1 MEMSISAGV
10 LILLLALLRS
20 ERFWHLSRRTM
31 MLLWMVALAR
41 LLPGRLPM
49 RKGIADPVFAWMRQ
63 VCGLHTGTVRQAD
76 GNAAGRMAPKAA
88 SFGTQGYPWIYLQE
102 MAGFVCLE

>member
-1 MEMSISAGV
+1 M
-10 LILLLALLRS
+10 LLALLRS

>member
-1 MEMSISAGV
+1 MAFVQTDNDAVMDGSAGEAV
-10 LILLLALLRS
+10 
-20 ERFWHLSRRTM
+20 
-31 MLLWMVALAR
+31 
-41 LLPGRLPM
+41 PGRLPM